1 MPKLIIDNIPV
12 EVPEGTTVLEAA
24 QSVDIPI
31 PHFCWH
37 PALGKAGACRVCAV
51 KMLDGP
57 VKGVQMSCMLP
68 AQDGMVVSTT
78 DDEAVAMRKS
88 VIEWLMI
95 NHPHDCPVCDEGGE
109 CQLQDFTIAGGHGIR
124 RYDGKKRTYNNQYLG
139 EFIEHEMNRCIQC
152 YRCARFYQEY
162 AGGTDFGAMGRAAI
176 VYFGRQDDGPLQS
189 PFSGNLVDICPTGV
203 FTDKTAR
210 FRARYWDYDMAP
222 SVCPHCSLGCNT
234 VPMARYRELL
244 KTTARRNDL
253 VNGWFICDKGR
264 FSNAGV
270 NAPERPR
277 QALVDGKPVSLDE
290 ALDALATLLGE
301 FLELHGP
308 DSLAIV
314 GSPRMDLAGNIMA
327 ARLRE
332 MLGAGTLCLFNDT
345 DQAELTGKA
354 VSLLTT
360 ENSASQED
368 VRSADLVV
376 LVECELLDAAPM
388 MALAVRQAW
397 RNGARVYMVGMQ
409 NEIKSAVAP
418 PFTKGG
424 LGGISQQDETANP
437 PESHF
442 DKGGHFGVMGE
453 EKTLPFKFEYV
464 ASLAVVPLQEAKHP
478 VIICG
483 TSRNGLEA
491 VLELQSVSA
500 PPFTKGGPGG
510 ISSSIETANPPESPL
525 GPRGS
530 FDRAGLQPGLKLAF
544 ILDGPNAFGCAEL
557 ARQHRGVALS
567 TALTDGRIKGIISFE
582 ADLPHELPEGIAVL
596 AAADWRPTGLVAR
609 AGVILPT
616 TAWVEQEGI
625 FVNNEGRA
633 QRFKKIM
640 NPGLPIKGLTP
651 YLHPP
656 RVHGKDAPGG
666 DVAPSARLIALLMQR
681 LGEAV
686 VDEPLS
692 GPWKTLKDLDA
703 AGAGVIINQREQA

>member
-12 EVPEGTTVLEAA
+12 EVPDGTTVLEAA

-78 DDEAVAMRKS
+78 DDEAIAMRKS

-124 RYDGKKRTYNNQYLG
+124 RYDGRKRTYRNQYLG

-176 VYFGRQDDGPLQS
+176 VYFGRQEDGRLES

-244 KTTARRNDL
+244 KTTARRNDH
-253 VNGWFICDKGR
+253 VNGWFICDRGR
-264 FSNAGV
+264 FSNACV
-270 NAPERPR
+270 NAQERPR
-277 QALVDGKPVSLDE
+277 HALVDGKQVSLDE
-290 ALDALATLLGE
+290 ALDVLATIISE

-314 GSPRMDLAGNIMA
+314 GSPRMDLGGNIMA

-332 MLGAGTLCLFNDT
+332 MLGVGTLCLFSDT
-345 DQAELTGKA
+345 DQAELAGKA

-360 ENSASQED
+360 ENRASQED
-368 VRSADLVV
+368 VRSADVVV
-376 LVECELLDAAPM
+376 LVGCDLLDEAPM

-397 RNGARVYMVGMQ
+397 LSGARAYMVTANPPESPFVKGGHDR
-409 NEIKSAVAP
+409 ETKPLPFPFEHVASLADAPLAEANRPVIICGASRAGLEALEELQLASTP

-424 LGGISQQDETANP
+424 RGGISQQDETANP
-437 PESHF
+437 PESPF
-442 DKGGHFGVMGE
+442 VKG
-453 EKTLPFKFEYV
+453 
-464 ASLAVVPLQEAKHP
+464 
-478 VIICG
+478 
-483 TSRNGLEA
+483 
-491 VLELQSVSA
+491 
-500 PPFTKGGPGG
+500 
-510 ISSSIETANPPESPL
+510 
-525 GPRGS
+525 
-530 FDRAGLQPGLKLAF
+530 GLQPGSAKLVF

-557 ARQHRGVALS
+557 ARRHHGVALS
-567 TALTDGRIKGIISFE
+567 AAVAGKRVKGIISFE
-582 ADLPHELPEGIAVL
+582 ADLPFDLPQGIIVL
-596 AAADWRPTGLVAR
+596 GAADWRSTGLVAR
-609 AGVILPT
+609 AGVVLPT
-616 TAWVEQEGI
+616 TAWVEQDGI
-625 FVNNEGRA
+625 FINNEGRA
-633 QRFKKIM
+633 QRFNKVM

-651 YLHPP
+651 ELHPP

-666 DVAPSARLIALLMQR
+666 DVAPSARLIAMLMQR
-681 LGEAV
+681 LGETV

-692 GPWKTLKDLDA
+692 GAWEGLKNLDA
-703 AGAGVIINQREQA
+703 TGEGKCLGEY